1 VWRDIKGAPT
11 NGCPV
16 ARVGSLLLSEYAQ
29 QVIGTDVLDENL
41 IPILQGLIGEVGGVM
56 STAKKVVRER
66 EAFVGHRRAAAD
78 EFGDVL
84 WYFAALCRRLETP
97 LETVFCEAVESD
109 GYKLIGAASDVVG
122 GALVK
127 VVQKSNPEHVDAA
140 LFRLARAATA
150 LSPQGPTRAELLS
163 FAAAYIDAL
172 DTTDLTFSE
181 VARGNLDKARGAFIS
196 PEPLGLID
204 FDEKYQVEEQL
215 PRAFEIRVNQRES
228 GRSYLR
234 WNGVFIGDPLT
245 DNIADPDGY
254 RFHDVFHFAHAAILH
269 WSPVMRALIRHKRKS
284 RPDVDEAQDGGRAI
298 VVEEGLTAWI
308 FARAKE
314 LDFFAGQS
322 RVSLGILKTIG
333 EFVAGYEV
341 SQVPLKLWERA
352 ILDGYAAFRELRDHE
367 GGWIVGDRGARTI
380 RFEPLEWKE

>member
-1 VWRDIKGAPT
+1 M

-16 ARVGSLLLSEYAQ
+16 VSSSSLPLGEYAAQ
-29 QVIGTDVLDENL
+29 IADTDVLERNVV
-41 IPILQGLIGEVGGVM
+41 PVLQGLIGEVGGVM

-66 EAFVGHRRAAAD
+66 EAFVGHRRAAVD

-84 WYFAALCRRLETP
+84 WYFAALCRRLDTP
-97 LETVFCEAVESD
+97 LETVFLEAVADAS
-109 GYKLIGAASDVVG
+109 YRLVGAAGDVAG

-140 LFRLARAATA
+140 LFRLAKAATA
-150 LSPQGPTRAELLS
+150 LSPQGPTHSEMLS
-163 FAAAYIDAL
+163 FAAAYLDAL
-172 DTTDLTFSE
+172 STTNLTFAE
-181 VARGNLDKARGAFIS
+181 VARGNLRKARGAFITPS
-196 PEPLGLID
+196 LEDLID
-204 FDEKYQVEEQL
+204 FDGEYPIEEQL
-215 PRAFEIRVNQRES
+215 PRSFEIRINQRTG

-245 DNIADPDGY
+245 DNSADPDGY

-284 RPDVDEAQDGGRAI
+284 RPEVDEAQDGGRAI

-314 LDFFAGQS
+314 LDFFAEQS
-322 RVSLGILKTIG
+322 RVSLDILKTIA

-341 SQVPLKLWERA
+341 SRAPLKLWERA
-352 ILDGYAAFRELRDHE
+352 ILDSYAAFRQLRDQE
-367 GGWIVGDRGARTI
+367 GGWIVGDRQARTI
-380 RFEPLEWKE
+380 RFEPLDWKE